1 MQRWK
6 LSALAAASLALS
18 SLTATDAWALALGR
32 ITVQSALGEPL
43 RAEVEVPQLS
53 AAEAES
59 LQAAIAPAAT
69 FRAQG
74 MEYTST
80 ANSVRVKVQKRANGS
95 AVLQLSSFQPVND
108 PFVDLVIDANWA
120 SGKIQRNYTLLL
132 DPPTSRRP
140 APAPVT
146 AAQAAAEM
154 PVRPATTRPAV
165 VERPAAVPATVAA
178 PNRDLRNDRD
188 VDTAAP
194 KTAKASTRKNQ
205 AAASAAR
212 EDTGDAVRVKTGDTA
227 GRLAAAH
234 KPAGV
239 SLDQM
244 LVAMLRSN
252 PQAFV
257 NGNINRMRSGA
268 VIQMPDTA
276 TAQATS
282 SKEARQIM
290 AAQSRDFNEFRRQL
304 AGIAPVAPVAA
315 ASRTA
320 SGQVQAHVEDS
331 KPSTAA
337 PDKLTLS
344 KGSVKGVAADEKLAQ
359 QKQSAEQN
367 TRTDE
372 LKRNMAELSQ
382 IAAAT
387 QPAGTAA
394 APAAS
399 GAAPAKTP
407 GVNVPATTAANNAA
421 GATGTAAP
429 APAATP
435 AAAPAAAPVTS
446 PAATPAAPAQTPAAP
461 AAASAAPADV
471 AKPAD
476 AAAAPAAN
484 AEATPAADAPAAQAS
499 QPAPEAA
506 APVAAPAPAPK
517 PAAAPVTPPAEP
529 SFIDGLM
536 EDPTI
541 PLAGA
546 AILALLLGYGGYR
559 VAQRRKAAA
568 AANTDSSLGDSQL
581 AADSFFGASGG
592 QRVDTTTSSS
602 QMSGQSM
609 QYSPSQLD
617 AGDVDPLAEADVYL
631 AYGRDLQAEE
641 ILKEALRTDPNRLVL
656 HQKLAEIYAK
666 RHDRIAFGSV
676 ASNLHNLTQGKGP
689 EWQRVADQGAILDP
703 ENPLYLPGNRP
714 ASSHGLAAASAGIA
728 TAAGG
733 MAFGDALAS
742 AHQTLQEPARSNDHE
757 GPATVPTSMDFNLDL
772 GLPSGLAET
781 EAPATPLPDMA
792 APQPSEQDF
801 ASLAQW
807 DTPAAAPA
815 EPAKA
820 DDNSL
825 NLDLNDLSSFSL
837 PSAQAPAAA
846 APAISPEPEASLN
859 ALEFDLDS
867 FTLPVTQTQPETPAP
882 IVSAVPEAHDDMALN
897 LEDELGTE
905 PMTLQLPIEART
917 SPAEAPTP
925 APAKPEPTFD
935 LSGLSLDLGT
945 PSEAQLQ
952 PAAATPSMPED
963 PMATKLA
970 LAEEFNAIGDSDGA
984 RTLIEEVIAEAHG
997 DLKAKAQALL
1007 SQIG

>member
-18 SLTATDAWALALGR
+18 SLTVTDAWALALGR

-43 RAEVEVPQLS
+43 RAEVEIPQLS
-53 AAEAES
+53 ATEAES
-59 LQAAIAPAAT
+59 LQAAVAPAAT

-74 MEYTST
+74 MEYTGT

-95 AVLQLSSFQPVND
+95 AVLQLSSSQPVND

-132 DPPTSRRP
+132 DPPASRRP

-146 AAQAAAEM
+146 AAQAPAETQ
-154 PVRPATTRPAV
+154 PRPARPAV
-165 VERPAAVPATVAA
+165 VERSAQVAPTPAVTAA
-178 PNRDLRNDRD
+178 QGRDLRNDRD
-188 VDTAAP
+188 QDEGSAKAARASRNKGQVAAAP
-194 KTAKASTRKNQ
+194 
-205 AAASAAR
+205 AR
-212 EDTGDAVRVKTGDTA
+212 DNEADTVRVKTGDTA
-227 GRLAAAH
+227 GRIASAN

-268 VIQMPDTA
+268 VIQLPDAA

-282 SKEARQIM
+282 NKEARQIM

-315 ASRTA
+315 ASRSA

-331 KPSTAA
+331 KPNTAA

-344 KGSVKGVAADEKLAQ
+344 KGSVKGTVADEKLAQ
-359 QKQSAEQN
+359 QKQASDQSA
-367 TRTDE
+367 RTDE

-387 QPAGTAA
+387 QPAGGAA

-399 GAAPAKTP
+399 AAAPAATP
-407 GVNVPATTAANNAA
+407 GVNVPLATAANNAA
-421 GATGTAAP
+421 AAP
-429 APAATP
+429 APAAATP
-435 AAAPAAAPVTS
+435 AASAPAPEAGTQPTEAAKPAEPTAAPAADAGTAPD
-446 PAATPAAPAQTPAAP
+446 AAAPTPDTPSAEAPPAAP
-461 AAASAAPADV
+461 
-471 AKPAD
+471 
-476 AAAAPAAN
+476 
-484 AEATPAADAPAAQAS
+484 
-499 QPAPEAA
+499 
-506 APVAAPAPAPK
+506 APAPAPK
-517 PAAAPVTPPAEP
+517 PALAPVAPPPEP

-536 EDPTI
+536 DDPTI

-568 AANTDSSLGDSQL
+568 AASADSSLGDSQL
-581 AADSFFGASGG
+581 GTDSFFGASGG
-592 QRVDTTTSSS
+592 QRVDTTTTSS

-666 RHDRIAFGSV
+666 RNDRIAYAAV
-676 ASNLHNLTQGKGP
+676 ASNLYNLTQGKGS
-689 EWQRVADQGAILDP
+689 EWQRVADQGRTLDP
-703 ENPLYLPGNRP
+703 DNTLYQPGGQTA
-714 ASSHGLAAASAGIA
+714 ASSSAPQGLDTMGMAPAAAV
-728 TAAGG
+728 AGG

-742 AHQTLQEPARSNDHE
+742 VNQALKEPDLAQDHE
-757 GPATVPTSMDFNLDL
+757 GPPTQPTNMDFGLDL
-772 GLPSGLAET
+772 DLPTGLADT
-781 EAPATPLPDMA
+781 QAPVAQPLPDVT

-807 DTPAAAPA
+807 DTPAPTPAA
-815 EPAKA
+815 
-820 DDNSL
+820 DNGL
-825 NLDLNDLSSFSL
+825 NLDLDDLASFSL
-837 PSAQAPAAA
+837 PTAQPPAATEPTA
-846 APAISPEPEASLN
+846 TPPADTLN

-867 FTLPVTQTQPETPAP
+867 FAP
-882 IVSAVPEAHDDMALN
+882 PQAK
-897 LEDELGTE
+897 
-905 PMTLQLPIEART
+905 
-917 SPAEAPTP
+917 AEAPSAELSLTDDEVTLRQP
-925 APAKPEPTFD
+925 IDAGNSHANAAPQAESEPVFD

-945 PSEAQLQ
+945 SPEAAMA

>member
-6 LSALAAASLALS
+6 LSALAAATLALS
-18 SLTATDAWALALGR
+18 SLTAVDAWALALGR

-43 RAEVEVPQLS
+43 RAEVEIPQLS

-59 LQAAIAPAAT
+59 LQAAIASPAS

-74 MEYTST
+74 MEYTGT
-80 ANSVRVKVQKRANGS
+80 ANSVRVKVQRRANGT

-108 PFVDLVIDANWA
+108 PFVDLVIDANWS

-146 AAQAAAEM
+146 APQVMAEAQ
-154 PVRPATTRPAV
+154 PGNVRPAI
-165 VERPAAVPATVAA
+165 VERPAQVAPATAG
-178 PNRDLRNDRD
+178 RDLRNDRD
-188 VDTAAP
+188 VSDSAAKP
-194 KTAKASTRKNQ
+194 TRAQRRGQ
-205 AAASAAR
+205 AAAAPARNTEGSAG
-212 EDTGDAVRVKTGDTA
+212 EVRIKTGDTA
-227 GRLAAAH
+227 GRIAAAN

-244 LVAMLRSN
+244 LVAMLRNN
-252 PQAFV
+252 PQAFI

-268 VIQMPDTA
+268 VVQLPDA
-276 TAQATS
+276 AAAQATS

-304 AGIAPVAPVAA
+304 AGVAPVAPVAA
-315 ASRTA
+315 ASRSA

-331 KPSTAA
+331 KPTTAA

-344 KGSVKGVAADEKLAQ
+344 KGNVKTAAADEKLAQ
-359 QKQSAEQN
+359 QKQSAEQ
-367 TRTDE
+367 TARADE

-382 IAAAT
+382 IASAT
-387 QPAGTAA
+387 QPAGGAA

-399 GAAPAKTP
+399 VAAPAAATP
-407 GVNVPATTAANNAA
+407 GVNVPSATAAGNAA
-421 GATGTAAP
+421 SA
-429 APAATP
+429 
-435 AAAPAAAPVTS
+435 
-446 PAATPAAPAQTPAAP
+446 AAPAQTPVTAAP
-461 AAASAAPADV
+461 AAATAAAPAPGAAPSADAAAQPADG

-476 AAAAPAAN
+476 AAATPAPDAA
-484 AEATPAADAPAAQAS
+484 APETATPAA
-499 QPAPEAA
+499 E
-506 APVAAPAPAPK
+506 APAPAPAPAAPPK
-517 PAAAPVTPPAEP
+517 PAVAPITPPPEP

-568 AANTDSSLGDSQL
+568 AGADSSLGDSQL
-581 AADSFFGASGG
+581 SADSFFGASGG
-592 QRVDTTTSSS
+592 QRVDTTTTSS

-666 RHDRIAFGSV
+666 RHDRIAYAAV
-676 ASNLHNLTQGKGP
+676 ANNLHNLTQGKGP
-689 EWQRVADQGAILDP
+689 EWQRVADQGRILDP
-703 ENPLYLPGNRP
+703 ENHLYQPGGQP
-714 ASSHGLAAASAGIA
+714 QSAPQGMVMGA
-728 TAAGG
+728 NVVGTAPVMAAAGG
-733 MAFGDALAS
+733 VAFSDALATVNQ
-742 AHQTLQEPARSNDHE
+742 ALQQPARVNDHE
-757 GPATVPTSMDFNLDL
+757 GPATVPTNMDFNMDLDL
-772 GLPSGLAET
+772 PAGLAET
-781 EAPATPLPDMA
+781 QAPSIAPLPDVA
-792 APQPSEQDF
+792 TPQPSEQDF
-801 ASLAQW
+801 AALSQW
-807 DTPAAAPA
+807 DVPATTPAPLTPAPEQA
-815 EPAKA
+815 S
-820 DDNSL
+820 DNGL
-825 NLDLNDLSSFSL
+825 NLDLDDLASFSL
-837 PSAQAPAAA
+837 PATSTSASAPAAEPVA
-846 APAISPEPEASLN
+846 SPAPAASLN
-859 ALEFDLDS
+859 SLEFDLDS
-867 FTLPVTQTQPETPAP
+867 FTLPASSAPAA
-882 IVSAVPEAHDDMALN
+882 AV
-897 LEDELGTE
+897 EDEINTE
-905 PMTLQLPIEART
+905 SMTLQLPIEASSSHIDT
-917 SPAEAPTP
+917 AIQPPQAEPV
-925 APAKPEPTFD
+925 FD

-945 PSEAQLQ
+945 PDT
-952 PAAATPSMPED
+952 PAPERAVAAPATPED

-997 DLKAKAQALL
+997 DLKTRAQALL

>member
-43 RAEVEVPQLS
+43 RAEVEIPQLS

-59 LQAAIAPAAT
+59 LQAAIASPAI

-74 MEYTST
+74 MEYTGT
-80 ANSVRVKVQKRANGS
+80 ANSVRVKVQKRANGT

-108 PFVDLVIDANWA
+108 PFVDLVIDANWS

-146 AAQAAAEM
+146 APQVMAEAQ
-154 PVRPATTRPAV
+154 PGTVRPAI
-165 VERPAAVPATVAA
+165 VERPAQPAAAVGS
-178 PNRDLRNDRD
+178 RDLRNDRD
-188 VDTAAP
+188 GSDTSARPAR
-194 KTAKASTRKNQ
+194 AQRKNQ
-205 AAASAAR
+205 ATASARNTETAAG
-212 EDTGDAVRVKTGDTA
+212 EVRVKTGDTA
-227 GRLAAAH
+227 GRIAAAN

-244 LVAMLRSN
+244 LVAMLRNN

-257 NGNINRMRSGA
+257 NGNINRIRSGA
-268 VIQMPDTA
+268 VVQLPDAA

-282 SKEARQIM
+282 TKEARQIM

-304 AGIAPVAPVAA
+304 AGVAPVAPVTA
-315 ASRTA
+315 ASRSA

-331 KPSTAA
+331 KPTTAA

-344 KGSVKGVAADEKLAQ
+344 KGNVKSVAADEKLAQ
-359 QKQSAEQN
+359 QKQSSEQ
-367 TRTDE
+367 TARADQ

-382 IAAAT
+382 IASAT

-394 APAAS
+394 APAAN
-399 GAAPAKTP
+399 GAAPAATL
-407 GVNVPATTAANNAA
+407 GVNVPSATAAGNAA
-421 GATGTAAP
+421 PSTAAAAP
-429 APAATP
+429 APAAP
-435 AAAPAAAPVTS
+435 APAA
-446 PAATPAAPAQTPAAP
+446 PAATPAPVAEA
-461 AAASAAPADV
+461 

-476 AAAAPAAN
+476 AAV
-484 AEATPAADAPAAQAS
+484 TPAADAAAPATPAAEAPAAA
-499 QPAPEAA
+499 PAPVAPPKPAA
-506 APVAAPAPAPK
+506 SPVAAPP
-517 PAAAPVTPPAEP
+517 EP

-536 EDPTI
+536 EDPII

-568 AANTDSSLGDSQL
+568 ANADSSLGDSQL
-581 AADSFFGASGG
+581 SADSFFGASGG
-592 QRVDTTTSSS
+592 QRVDTTTTSS

-666 RHDRIAFGSV
+666 RHDRIAYASV
-676 ASNLHNLTQGKGP
+676 ANNLYGLTQGKGP
-689 EWQRVADQGAILDP
+689 EWQRVADQGRILDP
-703 ENPLYLPGNRP
+703 DNNLYQPGGQPQAAPQGLVMGSNVAGTAP
-714 ASSHGLAAASAGIA
+714 VLAAA
-728 TAAGG
+728 GG
-733 MAFGDALAS
+733 VAFSEALATVNQ
-742 AHQTLQEPARSNDHE
+742 ALQQPSRANDHE
-757 GPATVPTSMDFNLDL
+757 GPATVPTNMDFSMDLD
-772 GLPSGLAET
+772 LPSGLAEAQ
-781 EAPATPLPDMA
+781 APSVAPLPDVTT
-792 APQPSEQDF
+792 PQPSEQDF
-801 ASLAQW
+801 AALSQW
-807 DTPAAAPA
+807 DIPATTPVPLTPTPEQPA
-815 EPAKA
+815 
-820 DDNSL
+820 DNGL
-825 NLDLNDLSSFSL
+825 NLDLDDLASFSL
-837 PSAQAPAAA
+837 PATSASASAPAAEPVA
-846 APAISPEPEASLN
+846 SPSPAASLN
-859 ALEFDLDS
+859 SLEFDLDS
-867 FTLPVTQTQPETPAP
+867 FTLPTAAPAP
-882 IVSAVPEAHDDMALN
+882 VAPIAEA
-897 LEDELGTE
+897 DEEPTTE
-905 PMTLQLPIEART
+905 SMTLQLPIDTASSHIDT
-917 SPAEAPTP
+917 AVQSPQADPV
-925 APAKPEPTFD
+925 FD
-935 LSGLSLDLGT
+935 LSGLSLDLGN
-945 PSEAQLQ
+945 PGS
-952 PAAATPSMPED
+952 PAEERAVAAPATPED

-997 DLKAKAQALL
+997 DLKARAQALL

>member
-43 RAEVEVPQLS
+43 RAEVEIPQLS

-132 DPPTSRRP
+132 DPPASRRS

-146 AAQAAAEM
+146 AAQVPAETQ
-154 PVRPATTRPAV
+154 PRPARPAV
-165 VERPAAVPATVAA
+165 VERPAQATAA
-178 PNRDLRNDRD
+178 PAVTAAQGRDLRNDRD
-188 VDTAAP
+188 LDEGST
-194 KTAKASTRKNQ
+194 KATRASKNKGQ
-205 AAASAAR
+205 AAAAQAQGN
-212 EDTGDAVRVKTGDTA
+212 EADTVRVKTGDTA
-227 GRLAAAH
+227 GRIASAN

-268 VIQMPDTA
+268 VIQLPDAA

-282 SKEARQIM
+282 NKEARQIM

-315 ASRTA
+315 ATRSA

-331 KPSTAA
+331 KPNTAA

-359 QKQSAEQN
+359 QKQASDQSA
-367 TRTDE
+367 RTDE

-387 QPAGTAA
+387 QPAGGAA

-399 GAAPAKTP
+399 AAAPATTP
-407 GVNVPATTAANNAA
+407 GVNVPLATAANNAA
-421 GATGTAAP
+421 ATP
-429 APAATP
+429 APAAAAPAASVPAPEAGAQPAETAKPAEP
-435 AAAPAAAPVTS
+435 AAAPAAEAGSAPG
-446 PAATPAAPAQTPAAP
+446 
-461 AAASAAPADV
+461 SAAPTT
-471 AKPAD
+471 D
-476 AAAAPAAN
+476 APS
-484 AEATPAADAPAAQAS
+484 AEAPPATP
-499 QPAPEAA
+499 
-506 APVAAPAPAPK
+506 APAPAPK
-517 PAAAPVTPPAEP
+517 PAPIPVEPPPEP

-536 EDPTI
+536 DDPTI

-568 AANTDSSLGDSQL
+568 AASADSSLGDSQL

-666 RHDRIAFGSV
+666 RNDRIAYAAV
-676 ASNLHNLTQGKGP
+676 AGNLYNLTQGKGS
-689 EWQRVADQGAILDP
+689 EWQRVADQGRTLDP
-703 ENPLYLPGNRP
+703 DNALYQPG
-714 ASSHGLAAASAGIA
+714 GQAAASASASQGLMGQNTVGVA
-728 TAAGG
+728 PAVAVAGG

-742 AHQTLQEPARSNDHE
+742 VNQALKEPTPAQDHE
-757 GPATVPTSMDFNLDL
+757 GPPTVPTNMDFGLDL
-772 GLPSGLAET
+772 DLPTGLADAQT
-781 EAPATPLPDMA
+781 PVAQPLPDVM

-807 DTPAAAPA
+807 DAPVPAPAA
-815 EPAKA
+815 
-820 DDNSL
+820 DNSL
-825 NLDLNDLSSFSL
+825 NLDLDDLASFSL
-837 PSAQAPAAA
+837 PATQAPAVAEPA
-846 APAISPEPEASLN
+846 APPSPADALN

-867 FTLPVTQTQPETPAP
+867 FVPPQAKVDASPADSELSLAGDDVTRQLPVDADAGNSHA
-882 IVSAVPEAHDDMALN
+882 SAAS
-897 LEDELGTE
+897 
-905 PMTLQLPIEART
+905 Q
-917 SPAEAPTP
+917 AE
-925 APAKPEPTFD
+925 PEPVFD

-945 PSEAQLQ
+945 SPEAAMA